1 MEMAK
6 IEYFSP
12 VKHTIFFLQSI
23 SKSNQAMYN
32 IRRFVGSGKEL
43 QELKKALETNDTK
56 IIQKYIEIT
65 RQRMVKHNRTNQL
78 KTFEH
83 ILKKPRKTQ
92 RRKQVKKT
100 TDLWKMFKMIK
111 PRKSYFSS
119 TVTQN
124 CTRNKNV

>member
-1 MEMAK
+1 
-6 IEYFSP
+6 
-12 VKHTIFFLQSI
+12 
-23 SKSNQAMYN
+23 MYN
-32 IRRFVGSGKEL
+32 IRRFVGSAKEL

-56 IIQKYIEIT
+56 IIQKYIDLT
-65 RQRMVKHNRTNQL
+65 RQRMFKRNRTNQL
-78 KTFEH
+78 KTFEQ

-92 RRKQVKKT
+92 RRKQVKNP

>member
-1 MEMAK
+1 
-6 IEYFSP
+6 
-12 VKHTIFFLQSI
+12 
-23 SKSNQAMYN
+23 MYN
-32 IRRFVGSGKEL
+32 IRRFVGSAKEL

-56 IIQKYIEIT
+56 IIQKYIDLT

-92 RRKQVKKT
+92 RRKQVKKP
-100 TDLWKMFKMIK
+100 TDLWKMFKMDSK

>member
-1 MEMAK
+1 
-6 IEYFSP
+6 
-12 VKHTIFFLQSI
+12 
-23 SKSNQAMYN
+23 MYN

-83 ILKKPRKTQ
+83 ILKKPRKTKP
-92 RRKQVKKT
+92 RKTKPRKQVKKPIN
-100 TDLWKMFKMIK
+100 LWKMFKLDSK
-111 PRKSYFSS
+111 PRKS
-119 TVTQN
+119 
-124 CTRNKNV
+124 

>member
-1 MEMAK
+1 
-6 IEYFSP
+6 
-12 VKHTIFFLQSI
+12 
-23 SKSNQAMYN
+23 MYN

-65 RQRMVKHNRTNQL
+65 RQRMVKDNRTNQL
-78 KTFEH
+78 QTFEH

-92 RRKQVKKT
+92 RRKQVKKP
-100 TDLWKMFKMIK
+100 TDLWKMFKMTK

-119 TVTQN
+119 TVPQN
-124 CTRNKNV
+124 CTRMPPLHKCPFQ

>member
-1 MEMAK
+1 
-6 IEYFSP
+6 
-12 VKHTIFFLQSI
+12 
-23 SKSNQAMYN
+23 MYN
-32 IRRFVGSGKEL
+32 IRRFVGSAKEL

-56 IIQKYIEIT
+56 IIQKYIDLT
-65 RQRMVKHNRTNQL
+65 RQRMFKRNRTNQL

-92 RRKQVKKT
+92 RRKQVKNP